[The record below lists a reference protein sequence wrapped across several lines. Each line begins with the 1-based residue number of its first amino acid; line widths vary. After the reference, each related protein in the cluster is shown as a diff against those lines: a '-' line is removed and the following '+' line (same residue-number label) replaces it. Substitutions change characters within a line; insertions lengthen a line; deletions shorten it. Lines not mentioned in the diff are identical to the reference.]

1 MLYGTRCHRLLLLL
15 FLLAFCDYE
24 LLLWVACCGGGDRLS
39 SLLDS

>member
-24 LLLWVACCGGGDRLS
+24 LLLLAVGCCGGD
-39 SLLDS
+39 